1 MGNTFKNQKIMDD
14 MVVNSLSIGKEYGV
28 FQQLVGQLA
37 WVHIVVLL
45 IVKSRLGFL
54 GKLEIVL
61 GEQKI
66 DVVIKSGSFDLEIYN
81 VANTRAG

>member
-1 MGNTFKNQKIMDD
+1 
-14 MVVNSLSIGKEYGV
+14 
-28 FQQLVGQLA
+28 
-37 WVHIVVLL
+37 VHIVVLL

>member
-37 WVHIVVLL
+37 
-45 IVKSRLGFL
+45 
-54 GKLEIVL
+54 
-61 GEQKI
+61 
-66 DVVIKSGSFDLEIYN
+66 
-81 VANTRAG
+81 